1 MNIKSLEI
9 KLLKS
14 SEIKDGDIIIVKIND
29 TEKSEL
35 DKTTIKNLY
44 EKITNMIKKQIPI
57 YFFPSDLSFEI
68 IKNSIESTQ
77 ESLKKTQDNE

>member
-1 MNIKSLEI
+1 MNIESLEI

-29 TEKSEL
+29 TEKSKL
-35 DKTTIKNLY
+35 DKATVKNLY
-44 EKITNMIKKQIPI
+44 EQITKMIKKEIPI
-57 YFFPSDLSFEI
+57 YFFPSNLNFEI

-77 ESLKKTQDNE
+77 ESLKSKDNE